1 MPGGTGQCGVHSR
14 PRFTRPRREFLA
26 SAPAF
31 EVDPNSGPGPATIRF
46 LRLCHLTN
54 LKALGA
60 FYDAR
65 AGIGL
70 PKTCLPDWPGN
81 AARRGV
87 SLVFSHYCSSDICCL
102 SEVAVVLV
110 FHILQ
115 KAVDGS
121 GDVRAPEA
129 VLPPE
134 FFLVASR
141 FLAIASS

>member
-1 MPGGTGQCGVHSR
+1 MLVPQTALGYTMTPV
-14 PRFTRPRREFLA
+14 PVL
-26 SAPAF
+26 
-31 EVDPNSGPGPATIRF
+31 VW
-46 LRLCHLTN
+46 LRLL
-54 LKALGA
+54 
-60 FYDAR
+60 
-65 AGIGL
+65 
-70 PKTCLPDWPGN
+70 LPDWPGN
-81 AARRGV
+81 AARHGV

-141 FLAIASS
+141 FLAIATS